1 MVAGCASSFQ
11 YFEVLRQV
19 YQKIVLLAVSILL
32 VCGSCFKLLRY
43 GPALVSFSKNTL
55 CPFQLPSCKTE
66 LLFGHTLHILKLILV
81 SSWLRHDVMASA
93 HHLSGQ
99 RSPHVDTKHLAALLR
114 SSDTVA
120 AQKVI
125 DDAGVDVD
133 ADFVFWDYSADATAG
148 LPACTCLHYAA
159 MVGCLPAVAWLLE
172 LGASP
177 LVTDA
182 LGRSPSDVASTIEI
196 KEELA
201 RSTAAFLTR
210 ARLLGA
216 PIPSASP
223 ATPSKKSPAGP
234 PPRMQQ
240 PREKPSIASTSSD
253 TKEGGLDESLVPR
266 LSVKAVELLKE
277 VDRAKA
283 ERRRA
288 NQGRSITDDDAA
300 ASSKALL
307 ASMEVRLTAVLC
319 SVCSLF
325 LSFRDPR
332 CVFEC
337 A

>member
-1 MVAGCASSFQ
+1 MWIFLEVAAIRSAAASGLISF
-11 YFEVLRQV
+11 
-19 YQKIVLLAVSILL
+19 
-32 VCGSCFKLLRY
+32 
-43 GPALVSFSKNTL
+43 PKNTL
-55 CPFQLPSCKTE
+55 CPFQSPFCETDSP
-66 LLFGHTLHILKLILV
+66 FGHISQSLLLIIV
-81 SSWLRHDVMASA
+81 FHRHRRYMLASA

-99 RSPHVDTKHLAALLR
+99 RSPHVDTKHLASLLR
-114 SSDTVA
+114 SSDTAA
-120 AQKVI
+120 AQKVL
-125 DDAGVDVD
+125 DDAAIDVD
-133 ADFVFWDYSADATAG
+133 ADFVFWDYSADAQAG

-159 MVGCLPAVAWLLE
+159 LVGCLPAVTWLLE

-201 RSTAAFLTR
+201 RSAAAFLTR

-216 PIPSASP
+216 HIPSASP

-240 PREKPSIASTSSD
+240 PREKSSIASTSSD

-288 NQGRSITDDDAA
+288 NQGRSISDDDAA

-307 ASMEVRLTAVLC
+307 ASMEVCFTAVLFCELTILDSAAC
-319 SVCSLF
+319 SMGWRNWRF
-325 LSFRDPR
+325 
-332 CVFEC
+332 
-337 A
+337 